1 MGDKLLEAMTK
12 GLSLQTAE
20 DAITVHGWMSTGNY
34 ALNWAVSNRFAER
47 GWPLGCVVEL
57 FGDESTG
64 KTFLLLR
71 AVTEAQRAGGLAV
84 FDDVEGRLS
93 KDWARQRLGVD
104 TASLLYTSSE
114 TVEQHY
120 ELLNGILQQYEKVGE
135 DRPLLAL
142 LDSIGQ
148 LSTTHEMETKFGT
161 RDMTKATELRKLF
174 RMLKTRLQG
183 KPVVYIAT
191 NHVYSKI
198 GASPWEGKKESTG
211 GGGFKYQSSLRLSMR
226 TPKKVKGDG
235 DLAGIIIRMVVEKN
249 SITIPYRETSMM
261 IPFDQPINP
270 HSGLIAKLLDLGY
283 LGTTT
288 KHTLT
293 WCDEDTGIPANKTQS
308 NESFLKQDA
317 SAAAL
322 LDAYPDLLAQVDAD
336 LARKETE
343 APSEA
348 SG

>member
-1 MGDKLLEAMTK
+1 MGDKLLDAMTK

-20 DAITVHGWMSTGNY
+20 DAITVHGWLSTGNY
-34 ALNWAVSNRFAER
+34 ALNWAVSDRFAAR

-71 AVTEAQRAGGLAV
+71 AVTEAQRSGGLAV

-93 KDWARQRLGVD
+93 KDWARRRLGVD
-104 TASLLYTSSE
+104 TGSLLYTCSE
-114 TVEQHY
+114 TVEEHY
-120 ELLNGILQQYEKVGE
+120 ELLDGVLEQYEKHGE

-148 LSTTHEMETKFGT
+148 LSTVHEMETPFKT
-161 RDMTKATELRKLF
+161 RDMTKAYQLRKLF
-174 RMLKTRLQG
+174 RMMKSRLQG
-183 KPVVYIAT
+183 LPVVYIAT
-191 NHVYSKI
+191 NHVYAKI
-198 GASPWEGKKESTG
+198 GASPWESKKESTG

-249 SITIPYRETSMM
+249 SVAIPYRETSMM
-261 IPFDQPINP
+261 IPFDRPINP

-283 LGTTT
+283 LGTTS

-293 WCDEDTGIPANKTQS
+293 WEGEDTGIPAHKTQS
-308 NESFLKQDA
+308 NEAFLKQDE
-317 SAAAL
+317 SAIAL
-322 LDAYPDLLAQVDAD
+322 LTAYPDLLTKVDAD
-336 LARKETE
+336 LERRETGKAPEE
-343 APSEA
+343 AE
-348 SG
+348 